1 MDKMLYFSEIK
12 GELYKNKSLAPLT
25 WFKVGGPAEYLF
37 IPKDKADL
45 IRFLKKY
52 PGDYPKT
59 IVGAGS
65 NILIREG
72 GISGV
77 VISMK
82 NLNAIK
88 SNEENIYAETGA
100 LDMAISR
107 EASKMGLSGLEF
119 LIGIPGSIG
128 GGLKMNAGSYGR
140 EIKDVLVDVE
150 VIDNSGSVF
159 HVKQEELK
167 LEYRK
172 NNSPND
178 WIFLSCNLKGKKSET
193 SIVRSRMK
201 EIINDRKNN
210 QPINQLTGGSTFKNP
225 KKLKSWKLIDKAGC
239 RGLIFGNA
247 KVSEKHCNFLINNGN
262 ALSSDIENLGEIVR
276 HKVFNETGVNLEWE
290 IIRVGKRAQT
300 KKEDLHE

>member
-1 MDKMLYFSEIK
+1 MDKMPYFSEIK

-119 LIGIPGSIG
+119 LIGIPGTIG

-225 KKLKSWKLIDKAGC
+225 KKLKTWRLIDKAGC

-276 HKVFNETGVNLEWE
+276 NKVFNETGVSLEWE

>member
-77 VISMK
+77 VISMR

-225 KKLKSWKLIDKAGC
+225 KELKSWRLIDKAGC

-247 KVSEKHCNFLINNGN
+247 KVSEKHCNFLINNGK

-276 HKVFNETGVNLEWE
+276 HKVFNETGVSLEWE

>member
-1 MDKMLYFSEIK
+1 MDKIPYFSEIK

-77 VISMK
+77 VISMR

-225 KKLKSWKLIDKAGC
+225 KELKSWRLIDKAGC

-262 ALSSDIENLGEIVR
+262 ALSSDIEDLGEIIR
-276 HKVFNETGVNLEWE
+276 NKVLDETGVGLEWE
-290 IIRVGKRAQT
+290 IVRVGKKIPT
-300 KKEDLHE
+300 KKEGLYE

>member
-88 SNEENIYAETGA
+88 SRFSQKWRKSPGNTRIY
-100 LDMAISR
+100 
-107 EASKMGLSGLEF
+107 KK
-119 LIGIPGSIG
+119 IG
-128 GGLKMNAGSYGR
+128 
-140 EIKDVLVDVE
+140 
-150 VIDNSGSVF
+150 
-159 HVKQEELK
+159 
-167 LEYRK
+167 
-172 NNSPND
+172 
-178 WIFLSCNLKGKKSET
+178 SCDTKYLLF
-193 SIVRSRMK
+193 
-201 EIINDRKNN
+201 
-210 QPINQLTGGSTFKNP
+210 QPYF
-225 KKLKSWKLIDKAGC
+225 
-239 RGLIFGNA
+239 
-247 KVSEKHCNFLINNGN
+247 
-262 ALSSDIENLGEIVR
+262 
-276 HKVFNETGVNLEWE
+276 
-290 IIRVGKRAQT
+290 
-300 KKEDLHE
+300 

>member
-1 MDKMLYFSEIK
+1 MDKMPYFSEIK

-119 LIGIPGSIG
+119 LIGIPGTIG

-225 KKLKSWKLIDKAGC
+225 KELKSWRLIDKAGC

>member
-65 NILIREG
+65 NILIRDG

-119 LIGIPGSIG
+119 LIGIPGTIG

-225 KKLKSWKLIDKAGC
+225 KKLKTWRLIDKAGC

-290 IIRVGKRAQT
+290 IIRVGKRAKT

>member
-1 MDKMLYFSEIK
+1 MDKMPYFSEIK

-52 PGDYPKT
+52 PGYYPKM

-77 VISMK
+77 VISMR
-82 NLNAIK
+82 NLNAIN
-88 SNEENIYAETGA
+88 SSEENIYAETGA

-119 LIGIPGSIG
+119 LIGIPGTIG

-140 EIKDVLVDVE
+140 EIKDILVDVE

-225 KKLKSWKLIDKAGC
+225 KELKSWRLIDKAGC

-276 HKVFNETGVNLEWE
+276 NKVINETGVSLEWE

>member
-225 KKLKSWKLIDKAGC
+225 KELKSWRLIDKAGC

-247 KVSEKHCNFLINNGN
+247 KVSEKHCNFLINNGK
-262 ALSSDIENLGEIVR
+262 ALSSDIESLGEIVR
-276 HKVFNETGVNLEWE
+276 NKVFNETGVSLEWE
-290 IIRVGKRAQT
+290 IIRVGKRSQK

>member
-225 KKLKSWKLIDKAGC
+225 KELKSWRLIDKAGC

>member
-1 MDKMLYFSEIK
+1 MDKMPYFSEIK

-225 KKLKSWKLIDKAGC
+225 KELKSWRLIDKAGC

>member
-1 MDKMLYFSEIK
+1 MDKIPYFSEIK

-77 VISMK
+77 VISMR

-225 KKLKSWKLIDKAGC
+225 KELKSWRLIDKAGC

>member
-1 MDKMLYFSEIK
+1 MDKMPYFSEIK

-225 KKLKSWKLIDKAGC
+225 KELKSWRLIDKAGC

-247 KVSEKHCNFLINNGN
+247 KVSEKHCNFLINTGS
-262 ALSSDIENLGEIVR
+262 ATAAELESLGEEVR
-276 HKVFNETGVNLEWE
+276 KRVFESSGITLEWE
-290 IIRVGKRAQT
+290 IERIGVPLQEICQEVGK
-300 KKEDLHE
+300 

>member
-225 KKLKSWKLIDKAGC
+225 KELKSWRLIDKAGC

-262 ALSSDIENLGEIVR
+262 ALSSDIESLGEIVR
-276 HKVFNETGVNLEWE
+276 NKVFNETGVSLEWE